1 MRVQAD
7 SVFDGVLAHDAR
19 RLHVD
24 ATSTSA
30 LRASLSGPLARVRS
44 RRVTIDVASWQ
55 APRPWWSA
63 RLGPLPGVTRHEVRL
78 PDLPPGAG
86 PGRAR
91 VRVVLAEP
99 LPFYLVASAAL
110 QALTSV
116 SRLPAPVSPDVAA
129 YGQPPPWLPPWAN
142 VAGVVGDPPD
152 EKIIRPYD
160 VLLTD
165 AVAAVHPSVA
175 GPVEVAAHPWG
186 VAGKVVVD
194 ATVTNPRGYL
204 TSSDVDASLEVS
216 PAGLTVRAGAGG
228 FETVLAP
235 LAPDRIEAVRALR
248 SIRVDALDGTDAA
261 TEAVV
266 LAQLAMH
273 GVVVHTPTAL
283 PGAVAGRLAAELT
296 EIFAETLP
304 PGAAPATEWEA
315 RSVRQRRTALRGHA
329 TAWALPALA
338 DLPAEL
344 RTPSVSLVLAATRPE
359 QVRAALA
366 MLSEQTYPSLEL
378 VLALPAAVLPSV
390 VPSGVEVVRT
400 EAGAEEAFAAAAG
413 RARGSLITRIEPDAL
428 YGNDHV
434 WDLVLALHYSGA
446 AVVGKAC
453 EFFRRGQATAVR
465 RPAAASESFTDAISD
480 GTDAVC
486 DGPLLLARADL
497 AAAGGWR
504 HIASGPGYRTHPF
517 GFVRPEPAGE
527 SADHAA
533 SRSVAG
539 TRTYPLTLVTS

>member
-1 MRVQAD
+1 MRVQVDGA
-7 SVFDGVLAHDAR
+7 FDGVFARDAR

-24 ATSTSA
+24 ATSTTA
-30 LRASLSGPLARVRS
+30 LRNSLSGPLARVRS
-44 RRVTIDVASWQ
+44 RRVTIDVAFWQ
-55 APRPWWSA
+55 APRPRWSA
-63 RLGPLPGVTRHEVRL
+63 RLGPLPGVRRHEVRL
-78 PDLPPGAG
+78 PDCSAGSG
-86 PGRAR
+86 PGRAT
-91 VRVVLAEP
+91 VRVVLTKP
-99 LPFYLVASAAL
+99 LPFHLIASAAL
-110 QALTSV
+110 HALTPV
-116 SRLPAPVSPDVAA
+116 SRLPAPVSADVAA
-129 YGQPPPWLPPWAN
+129 YGQQPPWLPPWAN
-142 VAGVVGDPPD
+142 VAGVVGDSPD

-165 AVAAVHPSVA
+165 AAAPGHPPVA
-175 GPVEVAAHPWG
+175 GPVEVAAQPWG

-266 LAQLAMH
+266 LAQLAMN

-283 PGAVAGRLAAELT
+283 PGAVAGRLAAELIG
-296 EIFAETLP
+296 IFAEPLP

-315 RSVRQRRTALRGHA
+315 RSVRQRRTALRSHA

-338 DLPAEL
+338 ALPAEM

-366 MLSEQTYPSLEL
+366 MFSAQTYPSLEL
-378 VLALPAAVLPSV
+378 VLALPAAVPSSV

-428 YGNDHV
+428 YGDDHV

-446 AVVGKAC
+446 AMVGKAC
-453 EFFRRGQATAVR
+453 EFFLRGSFPRGEATAVR
-465 RPAAASESFTDAISD
+465 RPAAVSESFA
-480 GTDAVC
+480 DAVS

-504 HIASGPGYRTHPF
+504 HIASRPGYRTHPF
-517 GFVRPEPAGE
+517 GFVRPEPAAE
-527 SADHAA
+527 SADHGDA
-533 SRSVAG
+533 RSVAG